1 MPTGRA
7 APSRRLVSAGWL
19 AGGLAGSSGTG
30 TCRQPPGTE
39 DRMRGQRPRSIY
51 TRPPAQAAAPRLRER
66 AWRVAKCPKGSGA
79 CLLLHTWLL

>member
-30 TCRQPPGTE
+30 TRRQSPGTE
-39 DRMRGQRPRSIY
+39 ERMSGRRQRPIY
-51 TRPPAQAAAPRLRER
+51 TRPPAQALAPRLRER
-66 AWRVAKCPKGSGA
+66 AGRIAKGPKGSGA